1 MAVCA
6 AIRPK
11 SSGVTSLF
19 VDLIAVFLELLRV
32 DLRFLGLAH
41 LARLGV
47 DRGFLV
53 DRLDDQVRLQ
63 AFGDDQFDHAE
74 VGRLAVHLHA
84 CVLGRAWLLLVGRQQ
99 GVLERDHQLLRLDPL
114 LARQRVHGFQ
124 DFA

>member
-19 VDLIAVFLELLRV
+19 VDLVAVFLELLRV

-41 LARLGV
+41 LARLGI
-47 DRGFLV
+47 DRRFLI

-63 AFGDDQFDHAE
+63 ALGDDQFDHAE
-74 VGRLAVHLHA
+74 IGRLAIHLHA
-84 CVLGRAWLLLVGRQQ
+84 GVLGRAGLLLVGRQQ

>member
-19 VDLIAVFLELLRV
+19 ADLIAVLLELRGV
-32 DLRFLGLAH
+32 DFGVLGFAQ
-41 LARLGV
+41 LARLGI
-47 DRGFLV
+47 DDGALV

-63 AFGDDQFDHAE
+63 PFGDDQFDHAE
-74 VGRLAVHLHA
+74 VGRLAVHFNA
-84 CVLGRAWLLLVGRQQ
+84 GVFGRARLLLVGGQQ
-99 GVLERDHQLLRLDPL
+99 GVLKGDHQLLGLDAL